1 MLGGYHSL
9 PMIPVSEVRD
19 REGLF
24 CSRSVCLFQISSV
37 LHPPI
42 PKSDENINPQFRK
55 FWLERRM
62 MDACYN
68 KFLKICY
75 ILTSYWSVKLL
86 QVSYFTLYYCGGKG
100 VYLVYTSLSKS
111 IIEESQGKNSRLLS
125 MACSVWFLP
134 QPRTICQGVTSPS
147 VGWVFPYQLLIK
159 TCTITLSIADQME
172 ENTESS
178 VTR

>member
-1 MLGGYHSL
+1 
-9 PMIPVSEVRD
+9 
-19 REGLF
+19 
-24 CSRSVCLFQISSV
+24 
-37 LHPPI
+37 
-42 PKSDENINPQFRK
+42 
-55 FWLERRM
+55 M

-75 ILTSYWSVKLL
+75 ILTSYWSMTLL

-147 VGWVFPYQLLIK
+147 VGWVFPYQPSIK
-159 TCTITLSIADQME
+159 TYTITLSMANQME
-172 ENTESS
+172 ETLRVLLPDNLSLCQIDTKLIK
-178 VTR
+178 TRWKRLCIQKHKGTAHTSH